1 MFTLGLFLTTLQ
13 SFHIASA
20 SGAPLTAVGAVIL
33 FLQCGKFRKP
43 DLVDVVLILILLIAA
58 SVGMYSLSSSV
69 IAEQKITN
77 LIGWILSAATLII
90 DLDGKVAAMIVAAK
104 MY

>member
-58 SVGMYSLSSSV
+58 SVKDNKFNRLGSFSGDANHRS
-69 IAEQKITN
+69 
-77 LIGWILSAATLII
+77 
-90 DLDGKVAAMIVAAK
+90 
-104 MY
+104 